1 MQCTLLYVVEYD
13 VILSNH
19 SIITATYIICK
30 AFSFLISF
38 PTSSCIT
45 RYGIILCIQFY
56 YMTIRRLQ
64 IFSKFLFTVCKF
76 HNKVLLWKYIA
87 FGYFF
92 QYFYVLYY
100 SIKFFFHENT
110 LPLNSFQSFASN
122 FRRNSIVYKIGV
134 RCLNNNMLYLRL
146 NYALQHHSLPLPI
159 KPVIY
164 RVIFD
169 SN

>member
-1 MQCTLLYVVEYD
+1 MKIHCLR
-13 VILSNH
+13 IFF
-19 SIITATYIICK
+19 SI
-30 AFSFLISF
+30 FLR
-38 PTSSCIT
+38 PV
-45 RYGIILCIQFY
+45 
-56 YMTIRRLQ
+56 
-64 IFSKFLFTVCKF
+64 LFD
-76 HNKVLLWKYIA
+76 
-87 FGYFF
+87 
-92 QYFYVLYY
+92 
-100 SIKFFFHENT
+100 KFFFYETT

-122 FRRNSIVYKIGV
+122 FRRNSIVYKIGA